1 MFEGLGTIE
10 GEFAIVLK
18 KDAKPYALATP
29 RRISLPLKGQ
39 VEEELKGMEALGVIC
54 KVNVPTEY
62 AKGNNKVRICVDLT
76 KLNRS
81 VCHEQHI
88 LPSVE
93 QTLAQLKGAKIFSKL
108 DANSGFWQIK
118 LSPQSALLMTFI
130 TPAGRFCF
138 NRLRFGIMS
147 APEFY
152 ITYPFR
158 LHRSR
163 LYDG

>member
-1 MFEGLGTIE
+1 MYQQSM
-10 GEFAIVLK
+10 V
-18 KDAKPYALATP
+18 
-29 RRISLPLKGQ
+29 
-39 VEEELKGMEALGVIC
+39 V
-54 KVNVPTEY
+54 VP
-62 AKGNNKVRICVDLT
+62 KGNNKVRICVDLT

-152 ITYPFR
+152 QKKISHILSGFTGVVCMMDDVLVF
-158 LHRSR
+158 
-163 LYDG
+163 GQTQ